1 MKRNKVVVHL
11 EEDVVNCI
19 SLKIKYNFEAVPWQY
34 SGKGAWIFVSLPK
47 GLAREI
53 RELFWNQEAGWGRLT
68 VEVKIG
74 ETEWKSAIWYDTK
87 LETYLL
93 PLKSEIRK
101 KVAVVI
107 NESINIEI
115 YI

>member
-1 MKRNKVVVHL
+1 M
-11 EEDVVNCI
+11 
-19 SLKIKYNFEAVPWQY
+19 
-34 SGKGAWIFVSLPK
+34 
-47 GLAREI
+47 
-53 RELFWNQEAGWGRLT
+53 
-68 VEVKIG
+68 G